1 VTQIFNSRFVLGAAL
16 CPTIFLGWK
25 RSNLLLLKLFSLSYS
40 VPSSSPKVSM
50 RFLWNSYRNS
60 MIFLDDF
67 YAISIGFL

>member
-50 RFLWNSYRNS
+50 RFR
-60 MIFLDDF
+60 
-67 YAISIGFL
+67 